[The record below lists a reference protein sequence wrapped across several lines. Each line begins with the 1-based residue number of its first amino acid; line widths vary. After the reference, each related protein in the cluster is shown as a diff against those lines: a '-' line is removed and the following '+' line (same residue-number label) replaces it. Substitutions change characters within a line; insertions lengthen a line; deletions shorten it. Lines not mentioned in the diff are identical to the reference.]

1 MIGKR
6 MTDNLP
12 STKPYMI
19 RAIHEW
25 CTDNGFT
32 PYIAVKVDERVRVP
46 REFVRD
52 GQIILNIAYEA
63 TGNLQI
69 ANDSVGFQARFGGVA
84 REIYFPVGNVTAIYA
99 RENGAGMAFEPD
111 PQDSME
117 SAPATA
123 EPEGGPD
130 DRGPTSPAG
139 RPKLQRIK

>member
-1 MIGKR
+1 MMGTF
-6 MTDNLP
+6 MTENIP

-32 PYIAVKVDERVRVP
+32 PYLAVKVDERVRVP

-52 GQIILNIAYEA
+52 GQIILNIGYEA

-69 ANDSVGFQARFGGVA
+69 ANDGIGFKARFGGVA
-84 REIYFPVGNVTAIYA
+84 RDIYVPVGNVTAIYA
-99 RENGAGMAFEPD
+99 RENGVGMAFEPD
-111 PQDSME
+111 LPDAASASGRAGAETE
-117 SAPATA
+117 S
-123 EPEGGPD
+123 GD
-130 DRGPTSPAG
+130 DEGPTPPSG